1 MRWPKIRACTSTRAA
16 SGPSTPRSW
25 ASPAGSS
32 RRCARAG
39 CRRRRRCGR
48 SETFS
53 GVVSLLVM
61 DDTARLLVTVL
72 LAAFVIER
80 VVAGAGFL
88 FEKPKDQAKIW
99 RFVGTAILGA
109 IAVWLADIRLLTRL
123 NNNVSPWIDYPLS
136 WLVPVSP
143 ARPI

>member
-1 MRWPKIRACTSTRAA
+1 
-16 SGPSTPRSW
+16 
-25 ASPAGSS
+25 
-32 RRCARAG
+32 
-39 CRRRRRCGR
+39 
-48 SETFS
+48 
-53 GVVSLLVM
+53 M

-80 VVAGAGFL
+80 VVAGVGFL

-99 RFVGTAILGA
+99 RFAGTAILGA

-136 WLVPVSP
+136 WLVLVAGADRIRDFVGGGGGGAAEAKPELP
-143 ARPI
+143 PIQISITDKDGHLTMDKVPPR